1 MSEGTEKERYYVLFP
16 DVTNAQKL
24 YGLMKAAGLRCTLAP
39 TPREADR
46 CCGVAVLY
54 ENGGDREAIKRIVA
68 ENGVNVLRFFTGAA
82 GDPGRMK
89 FC

>member
-1 MSEGTEKERYYVLFP
+1 MSGERYYVLFP
-16 DVTNAQKL
+16 DVSNAQKL
-24 YGLMKAAGLRCTLAP
+24 YGLMKNAGIRCTLAP

-54 ENGGDREAIKRIVA
+54 DDGEDMARIESMATENSVKI
-68 ENGVNVLRFFTGAA
+68 LRFFTGAA